1 MSVTDNDFLHRQLIR
16 LGDMIGD
23 GLADEP
29 GGAWIK
35 RDYAQTMRALGIAP
49 KRRNRSAQ
57 IDERMRQRVAEV
69 NCQACGVALK
79 QTRAGSTRAK
89 CAACGVLF
97 QLLKLK

>member
-1 MSVTDNDFLHRQLIR
+1 MSVTDNDHLHRQLIK

-29 GGAWIK
+29 GGAWINREYK
-35 RDYAQTMRALGIAP
+35 QTLRALGLVAP
-49 KRRNRSAQ
+49 RRNRGPQ

-69 NCQACGVALK
+69 ACAACGGALK
-79 QTRAGSTRAK
+79 QTRAGSARAK
-89 CAACGVLF
+89 CSACGALF

>member
-1 MSVTDNDFLHRQLIR
+1 MSVTDNGHLHRQLIR

-29 GGAWIK
+29 GGAWINREYK
-35 RDYAQTMRALGIAP
+35 QTMRALGIAP
-49 KRRNRSAQ
+49 PRRNRAAQ
-57 IDERMRQRVAEV
+57 INERMRQRVGEV
-69 NCQACGVALK
+69 KCQGCGGELK

-89 CAACGVLF
+89 CSACGALF